1 MKQMSSKTQEDNS
14 KLYIEQALFKLMQKI
29 EFEKITVTDIVGK
42 AGVGRATFYRHFKSK
57 ENILIYY
64 LERKSKEFMI
74 EQRFFPRCKE
84 DYIKTV
90 EKVLTMF
97 RENKDTFLIIRKA
110 RLEYVYLDYLNKNL
124 VILFENDYPQKH
136 SYVPFIYAGMLFNV
150 SMIWLGNDCR
160 ESIQELA
167 KIIVEAIYIE

>member
-1 MKQMSSKTQEDNS
+1 
-14 KLYIEQALFKLMQKI
+14 
-29 EFEKITVTDIVGK
+29 
-42 AGVGRATFYRHFKSK
+42 
-57 ENILIYY
+57 
-64 LERKSKEFMI
+64 MI

-97 RENKDTFLIIRKA
+97 RENKDTFLLIRKA

-150 SMIWLGNDCR
+150 SMIWLDNDCR
-160 ESIQELA
+160 ESVQELA

>member
-1 MKQMSSKTQEDNS
+1 MFNLKCPLVEINKDYQAKQILKADTTQE
-14 KLYIEQALFKLMQKI
+14 YIFTHLKTSCEYFGYFNCM
-29 EFEKITVTDIVGK
+29 F
-42 AGVGRATFYRHFKSK
+42 
-57 ENILIYY
+57 
-64 LERKSKEFMI
+64 ERKSKEFMI

-97 RENKDTFLIIRKA
+97 RENKDTFLLIRKA

-150 SMIWLGNDCR
+150 SMIWLDNDCR
-160 ESIQELA
+160 ESVQELA